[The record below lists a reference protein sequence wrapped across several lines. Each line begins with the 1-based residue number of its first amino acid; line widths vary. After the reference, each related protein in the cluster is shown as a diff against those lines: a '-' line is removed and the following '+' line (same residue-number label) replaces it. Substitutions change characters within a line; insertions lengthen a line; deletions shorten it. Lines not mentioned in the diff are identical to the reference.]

1 MKLGTLLAAG
11 KSLAL
16 GRRGQTPYRA
26 NKQFYLPKFGSP
38 KNPFVSANQP
48 DGAIPREE
56 AAAAPVKTPITVVAA
71 KTQKLP
77 TFPPAPRA
85 ANNGSANAQ
94 EPILP
99 ARKPRRSLNWMS
111 RLNPFGPRMPTSATG
126 GKNAKT
132 PFQAELSLDA
142 VKVLRNDLSDV
153 DVEVVPLKSRPARV
167 AELPD
172 PDAAKKSWGLLG
184 ERFLK
189 MKLG

>member
-16 GRRGQTPYRA
+16 RRRGQSPYRA

-38 KNPFVSANQP
+38 KNPFASANHP
-48 DGAIPREE
+48 GEAISPEE

-77 TFPPAPRA
+77 TFSPAPRA
-85 ANNGSANAQ
+85 ANTRSTTVKRPA
-94 EPILP
+94 LP
-99 ARKPRRSLNWMS
+99 AQKLRRSLGWMS
-111 RLNPFGPRMPTSATG
+111 RLNPFGTGSAFTTARG
-126 GKNAKT
+126 ENAKI
-132 PFQAELSLDA
+132 PMQSELSLDA

-153 DVEVVPLKSRPARV
+153 DVEVVPLKSRPLSDAR
-167 AELPD
+167 EPG
-172 PDAAKKSWGLLG
+172 PGTAKKGWGLLG

-189 MKLG
+189 MKAG

>member
-16 GRRGQTPYRA
+16 GRRGQNPYRA
-26 NKQFYLPKFGSP
+26 DKQFFLPKFGSP

-77 TFPPAPRA
+77 TFSPAPRA
-85 ANNGSANAQ
+85 ADNQATHVES
-94 EPILP
+94 P
-99 ARKPRRSLNWMS
+99 AGLRTKPGRPMKWIS
-111 RLNPFGPRMPTSATG
+111 RLNPFGTG
-126 GKNAKT
+126 TPFPAAAGKNAKT
-132 PFQAELSLDA
+132 EVQAELSLDA

-153 DVEVVPLKSRPARV
+153 DVEVVPLKSRPASL
-167 AELPD
+167 AELPG
-172 PDAAKKSWGLLG
+172 PEPAKKTWGLLG
-184 ERFLK
+184 GRFLK
-189 MKLG
+189 MKTS